1 MAEVEGGCPTP
12 RIHEVGLD
20 RLLLEAILTVPP
32 SARAAAAFGTGLA
45 HTHASGA
52 DVFGDLPPG
61 CDHGFIAELD
71 LPSGHW
77 HQFGEFYSQ
86 ARLLPF
92 ADLAFRR
99 GNLVEADL
107 IAIQRLGDQLADGRV
122 RLCGPAEDPARLHGD
137 LWSGNLLWRS
147 RDVVVIDPSAHGGHR
162 ESDLAMLAL
171 FGLPFLDVVL
181 EGYQEVWPLSAGWQE
196 RVPLHQLY
204 PLLVHATLFGGSYG
218 ATAGSI
224 AHRLLNY

>member
-1 MAEVEGGCPTP
+1 LAEVEGGCPTP

-20 RLLLEAILTVPP
+20 RLLLEEIPTVPP
-32 SARAAAAFGTGLA
+32 SARAAAAFGAALA

-61 CDHGFIAELD
+61 CDQGFIAELE

-77 HQFGEFYSQ
+77 HHFGEFYAE

-92 ADLAFRR
+92 AEQAFRR
-99 GNLVEADL
+99 GNLAETDL
-107 IAIQRLGDQLADGRV
+107 IAVQRLGEELAHGPVGLR
-122 RLCGPAEDPARLHGD
+122 GPAEDPARLHGD

-147 RDVVVIDPSAHGGHR
+147 RDVVVVDPSAHGGHR

-181 EGYQEVWPLSAGWQE
+181 ESYQEVWPLSAGWQE
-196 RVPLHQLY
+196 RVALHQLY

-224 AHRLLNY
+224 ALRLLD

>member
-1 MAEVEGGCPTP
+1 
-12 RIHEVGLD
+12 
-20 RLLLEAILTVPP
+20 
-32 SARAAAAFGTGLA
+32 
-45 HTHASGA
+45 
-52 DVFGDLPPG
+52 
-61 CDHGFIAELD
+61 
-71 LPSGHW
+71 
-77 HQFGEFYSQ
+77 
-86 ARLLPF
+86 
-92 ADLAFRR
+92 
-99 GNLVEADL
+99 ADL